1 MPAFFDS
8 VWFAGDDD
16 QGRRQQAWFAHVGGG
31 LNLRTAA
38 GLPLVLTK
46 RMAHNVPLA
55 PADSTITEALRFG
68 QVIGTGGSP
77 LFLSMKSRSLPKLL
91 RQVERWRRA
100 WSIEVEEPP
109 DSQGQ
114 GNRRLTYLYL
124 ETEDERTGELL
135 VWTIQELRSARSL
148 ANEGHAMGHC
158 LSSKAVKLATTSI
171 WSVQVRDG
179 ERSRRVMTVGMVA
192 PASRGDSARGKP
204 SCWLRPIPFCA
215 SGSTARRSP
224 TASWSCNPPGIRLA
238 LIRGPD
244 QLRRMTA
251 SSTAGAAG
259 AKI

>member
-1 MPAFFDS
+1 MGLVTAAVLSLLFLWLTRLGFTRAHSLLTIGIMVPAFFDS

-55 PADSTITEALRFG
+55 PADSTITEALRFS

-114 GNRRLTYLYL
+114 GNRRLTYLYSG
-124 ETEDERTGELL
+124 D
-135 VWTIQELRSARSL
+135 
-148 ANEGHAMGHC
+148 
-158 LSSKAVKLATTSI
+158 
-171 WSVQVRDG
+171 
-179 ERSRRVMTVGMVA
+179 RRRA
-192 PASRGDSARGKP
+192 HWR
-204 SCWLRPIPFCA
+204 
-215 SGSTARRSP
+215 
-224 TASWSCNPPGIRLA
+224 
-238 LIRGPD
+238 
-244 QLRRMTA
+244 
-251 SSTAGAAG
+251 TAGVDDLGIAFCT
-259 AKI
+259 